1 MTIDKLQLI
10 ERQGAKDL
18 IESLQHSLIDNII
31 YSNASGIDTV
41 AEVLSI
47 DPNYL
52 SIQVRLLLPYYSY
65 DDIVKDIDNNCIGI
79 IRAILIKLRNS
90 LASFEINYNNHREKN
105 GIDRIKNNLKIV
117 NDNGLLYLK
126 NSTTQHKI
134 IFDIVDSSIGFN
146 IQENLHYIH
155 KCRDDTSY
163 HFGFFLEKRSH
174 PLCYCSFSVCDRKY
188 QANALSYVINEDI
201 RPDEIIV
208 LTRSFGFNPLPQN
221 MMSKLFTQSINFIK
235 QQYRSCNN
243 YPKYVITALNPFL
256 GFKGGIFLGS
266 SFEPFATCPMEYWYD
281 EKGLYLN
288 RRQSNDKATLQS
300 FETPPIVWLV
310 RPITKNAIKTL
321 ENLSFYYK
329 ISRNEYMRG

>member
-1 MTIDKLQLI
+1 
-10 ERQGAKDL
+10 
-18 IESLQHSLIDNII
+18 
-31 YSNASGIDTV
+31 
-41 AEVLSI
+41 
-47 DPNYL
+47 
-52 SIQVRLLLPYYSY
+52 
-65 DDIVKDIDNNCIGI
+65 
-79 IRAILIKLRNS
+79 
-90 LASFEINYNNHREKN
+90 
-105 GIDRIKNNLKIV
+105 
-117 NDNGLLYLK
+117 
-126 NSTTQHKI
+126 
-134 IFDIVDSSIGFN
+134 
-146 IQENLHYIH
+146 
-155 KCRDDTSY
+155 
-163 HFGFFLEKRSH
+163 
-174 PLCYCSFSVCDRKY
+174 
-188 QANALSYVINEDI
+188 VINEDI

-221 MMSKLFTQSINFIK
+221 MMSKLFTQSINFTK